1 MAFFIYTYTT
11 FVSRSLMMMM
21 MMKKIQS
28 QCSPRQNNQ
37 GLLFEIIF
45 LRWQSKKAKKS
56 PPLDSF
62 LEKQENKS
70 ENVAFTAKVLKIT

>member
-11 FVSRSLMMMM
+11 FVSRSLMMM

-45 LRWQSKKAKKS
+45 LRWQSKK
-56 PPLDSF
+56 
-62 LEKQENKS
+62 KQ
-70 ENVAFTAKVLKIT
+70 KIPTPRFFFGKTRKQIRKRCFHS

>member
-11 FVSRSLMMMM
+11 FVSRSLMMM

-45 LRWQSKKAKKS
+45 LRWQSKKKAKNPHPSILFWK
-56 PPLDSF
+56 
-62 LEKQENKS
+62 NKKTNPKTLLS
-70 ENVAFTAKVLKIT
+70 QLKF